1 MIYLDSAATS
11 LLKPKSVSV
20 AVKRAIDSMA
30 SPGRGAHSAAMLAA
44 ETVYNCRLAAAE
56 LFDVAEPEQV
66 VFTFNATHGLNI
78 AIRSLAKEGSRV
90 LVSGY
95 EHNSVMRVLHE
106 IKTNVTV
113 AESSLF
119 DASATVEAFRRHIS
133 DADLVVCNHV
143 SNVFGYILPIDEIAK
158 LCADAKVPLII
169 DASQSAGICDLS
181 FGKLGAR
188 YIAMPGHKGLMG
200 PQGTGILLCAEEGH
214 PLLCGGTGSDSINA
228 AMPQYLPDRLEAGTH
243 NVAGIAGLLEGI
255 RYVRSVTPERI
266 GVYESKLCRMMAERL
281 QKVDGMTVYS
291 SKNNQAGVLS
301 VTHES
306 IEPEQL
312 CALLGERG
320 IAARCGLHCSP
331 LAHKT
336 VGTLKTGTLRLSFS
350 PFLTKQEVMSAS
362 NTIERLTNSKKY
374 Q

>member
-11 LLKPKSVSV
+11 LLKPKSVSA

-44 ETVYNCRLAAAE
+44 ETVYNCRLAASE
-56 LFDVAEPEQV
+56 LFDVPEPEQV

-106 IKTNVTV
+106 IKANIIV
-113 AESSLF
+113 AASPLF
-119 DASATVEAFRRHIS
+119 DTAAAVEAFRSHIS
-133 DADLVVCNHV
+133 DAELVVCNHV
-143 SNVFGYILPIDEIAK
+143 SNVFGYILPIDEIAV

-181 FGKLGAR
+181 FKKLGAK

-200 PQGTGILLCAEEGH
+200 PQGTGILLCAEEGR
-214 PLLCGGTGSDSINA
+214 PLLCGGTGSDSKNTE
-228 AMPQYLPDRLEAGTH
+228 MPPYLPDRLEAGTH

-255 RYVRSVTPERI
+255 RYVTSMTPERI
-266 GVYESKLCRMMAERL
+266 GRYESGLCRMMAVRL
-281 QKVDGMTVYS
+281 LNIDGMTVYS
-291 SKNNQAGVLS
+291 SKHNQAGVLS
-301 VTHES
+301 VTHDG

-312 CALLGERG
+312 CAALGERG

-331 LAHKT
+331 LAHET
-336 VGTLKTGTLRLSFS
+336 VGTLDAGTLRLSFS
-350 PFLTKQEVMSAS
+350 PFLTKHEVMSAA